1 MTLMSDERLSE
12 SMRAAIAR
20 RISEGLSNETEAVHL
35 LHSLNLA
42 EAEICRLR
50 AERDALGLPE
60 APKEWEYSAY
70 FRSPMQQ
77 GRIGPYSTLAE
88 VKLQIKFSD
97 EYVTFQRRTMAGP
110 WQRRNAQGEW
120 V

>member
-20 RISEGLSNETEAVHL
+20 RISEGLSNEPEAVHL

-50 AERDALGLPE
+50 AEPLLSELADLLTRYETAMQRCVTE
-60 APKEWEYSAY
+60 AGFGEFPNN
-70 FRSPMQQ
+70 P
-77 GRIGPYSTLAE
+77 TLDD
-88 VKLQIKFSD
+88 KLAQVFQVLM
-97 EYVTFQRRTMAGP
+97 VTNILM
-110 WQRRNAQGEW
+110 
-120 V
+120 